1 MRADDPQGLA
11 LVMQIGDQSPAR
23 FQPRQVDA
31 MDGIDLGL
39 MKQKD
44 IAMPAMRG
52 TATRQSQCHCTLIN
66 QNRV

>member
-11 LVMQIGDQSPAR
+11 LGMQIGDQSPAR

-39 MKQKD
+39 VE
-44 IAMPAMRG
+44 PAEGHLGGFEAVSRI
-52 TATRQSQCHCTLIN
+52 R
-66 QNRV
+66 